1 MAGEVKSALEAT
13 KIAKDYVG
21 KYKFFLRP
29 LKAVREDDTWFVDL
43 DVGGFNTIVAKVK
56 IDAKS
61 GEIIEYNIPE

>member
-13 KIAKDYVG
+13 KIAQSYIG
-21 KYKFFLRP
+21 KYRWFSRP

-43 DVGGFNTIVAKVK
+43 DVGAFNTIVAKVK

-61 GEIIEYNIPE
+61 GEILEYNMSE